1 MSITG
6 KYDAPDESMGMVRDS
21 SGHGRKPPFLGW
33 RTHRRKSAGCHPGL
47 SDRGALMEENRFLL
61 ETYADLLSQGV
72 ASNLQHV
79 WNSAHTIIIFFD
91 SPPPSGAERYHFR
104 VFRKKDGSTW
114 EKAGEYHY
122 SSRYAPDWKREMLLM
137 GDEGFFIIIRD
148 HQTTIRHFFDF
159 SRSEESFEY
168 RMKE

>member
-1 MSITG
+1 MAGSLPSWGGEPIEENPR
-6 KYDAPDESMGMVRDS
+6 DAIRG
-21 SGHGRKPPFLGW
+21 
-33 RTHRRKSAGCHPGL
+33 SAIEK
-47 SDRGALMEENRFLL
+47 RLMEESRFLL
-61 ETYADLLSQGV
+61 ETYADLLSQGA

-79 WNSAHTIIIFFD
+79 WNSTHTIIIFFD
-91 SPPPSGAERYHFR
+91 SPPPGGVERYHFR

-122 SSRYAPDWKREMLLM
+122 SSRYAPDWEQEMLLV

-159 SRSEESFEY
+159 SRPEESFEY

>member
-1 MSITG
+1 
-6 KYDAPDESMGMVRDS
+6 
-21 SGHGRKPPFLGW
+21 
-33 RTHRRKSAGCHPGL
+33 
-47 SDRGALMEENRFLL
+47 MEENRFLL

-159 SRSEESFEY
+159 SRSEESFEVPDEG
-168 RMKE
+168 MMVFPGGEGCSPPPATNKESARQEPEKTRRTPPPHYEV